1 MQLEVGSVLEGSVT
15 GITNF
20 GAFVQINGTKVTG
33 LVHISEVSLDYVKD
47 INDHLKVG
55 DSVKV
60 KVVSVA
66 PGGKISLSIK
76 KVQEEE
82 RALKASRPADVEMF
96 TKPSVSG
103 DLSFEDKISRFK
115 SDSDEK
121 LQTLKRNFESK
132 RGSYGGRR
140 QSY

>member
-1 MQLEVGSVLEGSVT
+1 MQLEVGSVLDGKVT

-20 GAFVQINGTKVTG
+20 GAFVQIDGTKITG

-47 INDHLKVG
+47 INEHIKVN

-76 KVQEEE
+76 KVLEEE
-82 RALKASRPADVEMF
+82 RALKASRPVDVEMF
-96 TKPSVSG
+96 TKPAAT

-115 SDSDEK
+115 SDSDER

-140 QSY
+140 HSY

>member
-1 MQLEVGSVLEGSVT
+1 MQLEVGSILEGKVT

-20 GAFVQINGTKVTG
+20 GAFVQINDSKITG

-47 INDHLKVG
+47 INEHLKVN

-96 TKPSVSG
+96 TKPATT
-103 DLSFEDKISRFK
+103 DLSFEDKINRFK
-115 SDSDEK
+115 SDSDER

>member
-1 MQLEVGSVLEGSVT
+1 MQLEVGSVLSGKFT

-20 GAFVQINGTKVTG
+20 GAFVQIDGTKTTG
-33 LVHISEVSLDYVKD
+33 LVHISEVAMDYVKD
-47 INDHLKVG
+47 INEHLKVN

-82 RALKASRPADVEMF
+82 AALKASRPADVEMF
-96 TKPSVSG
+96 TKPSAAN
-103 DLSFEDKISRFK
+103 LSFEDKISRFK
-115 SDSDEK
+115 SDSDER

-132 RGSYGGRR
+132 RGSYGSRR
-140 QSY
+140 QNY

>member
-1 MQLEVGSVLEGSVT
+1 MQWAKAKTIMIWLFLAVDIILLTVLAVNKLK
-15 GITNF
+15 TN
-20 GAFVQINGTKVTG
+20 
-33 LVHISEVSLDYVKD
+33 KD
-47 INDHLKVG
+47 INEHLKVN

-82 RALKASRPADVEMF
+82 AALKASRPADVEMF
-96 TKPSVSG
+96 TKPSAAN
-103 DLSFEDKISRFK
+103 LSFEDKISRFK
-115 SDSDEK
+115 SDSDER

-132 RGSYGGRR
+132 RGSYGSRR
-140 QSY
+140 QNY

>member
-1 MQLEVGSVLEGSVT
+1 MQLEVGSVLKGKVT

-20 GAFVQINGTKVTG
+20 GAFVQIDGTKITG
-33 LVHISEVSLDYVKD
+33 LVHISEVAMDFVKD
-47 INDHLKVG
+47 INEHLKVN
-55 DSVKV
+55 DDVKV

-82 RALKASRPADVEMF
+82 AAVKASRPADVEMF
-96 TKPSVSG
+96 TKPAASN
-103 DLSFEDKISRFK
+103 LSFEDKISRFK
-115 SDSDEK
+115 SDSDER

-132 RGSYGGRR
+132 RGSYGSRR
-140 QSY
+140 QNY